1 MIERLHHAAYRCQ
14 NSAATRAFYE
24 GFLGLP
30 LVDALIIEETQTGRP
45 TAVLHTFFGLPDG
58 SAIAFFEAPR
68 EPFDFK
74 PQHDF
79 DLHLA
84 LKVAHADLLEMLGKA
99 ESEGIEHRGVS
110 DHGFIHSVYFRDP
123 NGYVVELAADVASAQ
138 SSGDVNQ
145 TFDTWLA
152 MRSSL

>member
-14 NSAATRAFYE
+14 DSAATRAFYE

-99 ESEGIEHRGVS
+99 ESEGIEPVS
-110 DHGFIHSVYFRDP
+110 YTHLTLPTNREV
-123 NGYVVELAADVASAQ
+123 
-138 SSGDVNQ
+138 
-145 TFDTWLA
+145 
-152 MRSSL
+152 